1 MAWIVKNFHEL
12 TTAELYQIIQHR
24 VNIFIVEQQSI
35 YEDLDDH
42 DQNSLHII
50 YQEKGEI
57 VAYARLLPPGEK
69 YEEVSFGRVV
79 VAREKRGTG
88 LGKELVAFTM
98 QQAKGRWATTNIFIE
113 AQNYLKRFY
122 EEFGFVATSEPY
134 ELDNVPH
141 IDMLYLN
148 SIENN

>member
-35 YEDLDDH
+35 YEDLDNH
-42 DQNSLHII
+42 DQNSLHIF
-50 YQEKGEI
+50 YQEKGKI

-98 QQAKGRWATTNIFIE
+98 QQAKERWATTNIFIE
-113 AQNYLKRFY
+113 AQNYLKSFY

-134 ELDNVPH
+134 ELDNLPH

-148 SIENN
+148 SIENS